1 MSQPDRSTA
10 RRLAAES
17 LAQGDPTGWFDK
29 LYVHAEGD
37 ASRIP
42 WADRC
47 VNPHLAAW
55 LARRGSSEALGQRAL
70 VVGCGLGD
78 DAEALAALG
87 YRVTAFDVSSAAVDW
102 CRQRFSASQVDYCVA
117 DLLQLPDVWTAAFD
131 FVVEIYTLQVLP
143 LELRTV
149 AMAQLARALA
159 PGGTLLVVAR
169 GRGAQEDRG
178 TMPWPLEREE
188 IEAFHQL
195 GLRTRSFEEFFDDE
209 TPPVRRFR
217 VELCCAT

>member
-29 LYVHAEGD
+29 LYIHAEGD

-42 WADRC
+42 WADC
-47 VNPHLAAW
+47 CINPHLAVW
-55 LARRGSSEALGQRAL
+55 LAGRRSEAQGKRAL

-78 DAEALAALG
+78 DAETLAALG
-87 YRVTAFDVSSAAVDW
+87 FRVTAFDVSGAAVAW

-117 DLLQLPDVWTAAFD
+117 DLLKLPEAWTAAFD
-131 FVVEIYTLQVLP
+131 FEIYTLQVLP
-143 LELRTV
+143 LELREL
-149 AMAQLARALA
+149 AMAQLARAMA

-169 GRGAQEDRG
+169 GRGAEEDQG
-178 TMPWPLEREE
+178 TMPWPLAREE
-188 IEAFHQL
+188 IDAFHAL
-195 GLRTRSFEEFFDDE
+195 GLETVSFEEFLDDE
-209 TPPVRRFR
+209 SPPVQRFR
-217 VELCCAT
+217 VELRRAN

>member
-29 LYVHAEGD
+29 LYIHAEGD
-37 ASRIP
+37 ATRIP

-47 VNPHLAAW
+47 VNPHLSAW
-55 LARRGSSEALGQRAL
+55 LSRRVSEALGRRAL

-87 YRVTAFDVSSAAVDW
+87 YRVTAFDVSGAAVAW

-117 DLLQLPDVWTAAFD
+117 DLLKLPEAWTAAFD

-143 LELRTV
+143 AELRPA
-149 AMAQLARALA
+149 AMAELARALA

-169 GRGAQEDRG
+169 GRGAEDDRG
-178 TMPWPLEREE
+178 TMPWPLERDE
-188 IEAFHQL
+188 IDVFRKL
-195 GLRTRSFEEFFDDE
+195 GLQTVAFEEFFDDE

-217 VELCCAT
+217 VELRRDS

>member
-29 LYVHAEGD
+29 LYIHAEGD

-47 VNPHLAAW
+47 VNPHLAVW
-55 LARRGSSEALGQRAL
+55 LAGGRGEAQGKRAL

-78 DAEALAALG
+78 DAETLAALG
-87 YRVTAFDVSSAAVDW
+87 FRVTAFDVSGAAVAW

-117 DLLQLPDVWTAAFD
+117 DLLKLPEAWTAAFD

-143 LELRTV
+143 LELREL
-149 AMAQLARALA
+149 AMAQLARAMA

-169 GRGAQEDRG
+169 GRGAEEDQG
-178 TMPWPLEREE
+178 TMPWPLAREE
-188 IEAFHQL
+188 IDAFHAL
-195 GLRTRSFEEFFDDE
+195 GLETVSFEEFLDDE
-209 TPPVRRFR
+209 SPPVRRFR
-217 VELCCAT
+217 VELRRAN

>member
-29 LYVHAEGD
+29 LYIHAEGD

-55 LARRGSSEALGQRAL
+55 LAKRGSEAQGQRAL

-87 YRVTAFDVSSAAVDW
+87 YRVTAFDVSNAAVAW

-117 DLLQLPDVWTAAFD
+117 DLLKLPEAWTSAFA

-143 LELRTV
+143 VELRPV
-149 AMAQLARALA
+149 AMAQLARTVA

-169 GRGAQEDRG
+169 GRGAEEDRG
-178 TMPWPLEREE
+178 TMPWPLERDE
-188 IEAFHQL
+188 IDGFHRL
-195 GLRTRSFEEFFDDE
+195 GLQTASFEEFLDE
-209 TPPVRRFR
+209 EIPPVRRYR
-217 VELCCAT
+217 VELRRAT

>member
-17 LAQGDPTGWFDK
+17 LAQGDPIGWFDK

-47 VNPHLAAW
+47 VNPHLNTW
-55 LARRGSSEALGQRAL
+55 LARRGSNAVGQRAL

-87 YRVTAFDVSSAAVDW
+87 YRVTAFDVSAAAVDW
-102 CRQRFSASQVDYCVA
+102 CRQRFMASQVDYCVA
-117 DLLQLPDVWTAAFD
+117 DLLSLPESWTSAFD

-143 LELRTV
+143 IELREA
-149 AMAQLARALA
+149 AMVQLARALA

-169 GRGAQEDRG
+169 GRGALEDRG

-188 IEAFHQL
+188 LDAFHEL
-195 GLRTRSFEEFFDDE
+195 GLQTVAFEEFMDDE
-209 TPPVRRFR
+209 SPPVRRFR
-217 VELCCAT
+217 VELRRAT